1 MKTIKITAT
10 DETSGVD
17 AEYDYLDNL
26 LGDWK
31 LVKQSVIVEEK
42 VYDILVIE
50 YKNKLYTFWFFINR
64 IDILYVNGLFRFYK

>member
-1 MKTIKITAT
+1 MKNDAIKITAI

-31 LVKQSVIVEEK
+31 LVEQSVIVEEK

-50 YKNKLYTFWFFINR
+50 YKNKLYTFWF
-64 IDILYVNGLFRFYK
+64 DITSFFGL

>member
-1 MKTIKITAT
+1 MKNDAIKITAT

-50 YKNKLYTFWFFINR
+50 YKNKLYTFWF
-64 IDILYVNGLFRFYK
+64 DITSFFGR

>member
-1 MKTIKITAT
+1 MKNDAIKITAI

-31 LVKQSVIVEEK
+31 LVEQSVIVEEK

-50 YKNKLYTFWFFINR
+50 YKNKLYIFWF
-64 IDILYVNGLFRFYK
+64 DITSFFGL